1 MRRLGGRAAASAG
14 GQYGRREFAD
24 AGGERQA
31 RSPLFRCW
39 ARWAETGVGAALA
52 GGAPPARGCPGAGLW
67 EEAPGW
73 RRGPGQRRGP
83 CRPRAYFP
91 GGRPGG
97 RQPRAGAC
105 RVPELGRPEVRA
117 GPRARGRS
125 DALAQGR
132 VPVLLGPGLGPEGCD
147 LERLRQT
154 CRYYHPKTHIGEKQ
168 CRDVLN
174 RGMVGV
180 KGFLNLF
187 T

>member
-1 MRRLGGRAAASAG
+1 M
-14 GQYGRREFAD
+14 
-24 AGGERQA
+24 
-31 RSPLFRCW
+31 
-39 ARWAETGVGAALA
+39 GAALA

-67 EEAPGW
+67 EEAPGR
-73 RRGPGQRRGP
+73 RRGPR
-83 CRPRAYFP
+83 RPRVYFP

-117 GPRARGRS
+117 GPRARGRW

-132 VPVLLGPGLGPEGCD
+132 VPDLLGPGLGPEGCD
-147 LERLRQT
+147 LERLRHT
-154 CRYYHPKTHIGEKQ
+154 CRYHHPKTHIGEKQ
-168 CRDVLN
+168 CHDVLS